1 MRWARPFLLAL
12 AVGVALAAPARAQTT
27 EGLGQAERPAEIQA
41 TRLSKVPK
49 QTKFV
54 KAEYPKAAEEQR
66 IEAEVVLLLD
76 ISAEGKVEAV
86 GIVEPATPAGMGFDE
101 AAMAAA
107 QAFEFEPAE
116 LDGKPVAVQLSYRY
130 RFTLAP
136 KEEPAPAPA
145 PAAQERAPEAAAP
158 AAALDPAA
166 TAPGVVNL
174 RGVLL
179 ERGTRLPMAGVIVT
193 VFRDDGPEPVG
204 FEATA
209 DAEGRFQF
217 VDLEPG
223 PWKLLIEAP
232 GYYPYRTSET
242 IVAGERVEVRYY
254 VERGTY
260 NPFDVTVTAVLPK
273 KEVSRT
279 VITAA
284 EAERV
289 PGGIGD
295 PLAVIQNFAGVARTE
310 NSAILVVRGSDP
322 NESVTLVEST
332 YVPMLYHFGG
342 LRTVIPAGML
352 ESIEFYPGNFSAE
365 YGFAT
370 GGVVDVRL
378 KKLQPKKIGGYA
390 DVSILD
396 TSLYLE
402 APVGKKAAVAVGGRR
417 SYIDTIINAAVP
429 DDAGVNIVTA
439 PRYYDFQVLGSYRP
453 RPAHELRAFLFGSDD
468 RFEVLFENPADLD
481 PELTENDFGYS
492 TTFYRAILTDDY
504 VPSER
509 LHNRLTLSLGRDMVN
524 MNIAQF
530 LVDMTFNVA
539 EAREKVRYEVTD
551 HFAVNT
557 GFEVGVSAYDV
568 RLVMPGMTAQ
578 QATGGAGEEPDI
590 SQTDTVNLTDEAYY
604 GGAFA
609 EGEITPGGGWL
620 FLPGLR
626 VTRHG
631 LAERASLEPRL
642 AARWDFLEDTTL
654 KGGLGLYQMEAHFLE
669 ANPRFGNPDLDLER
683 AIHYSVG
690 LEHELTDRLSV
701 DGTLFYKRLTHLAN
715 PTDRLVERD
724 GELRPMNY
732 DSLGSGRVR
741 GLELVLR
748 QELWE
753 GLSGWVAYT
762 LSQSRRQ
769 NPPDTV
775 ERLFDWDQTHIL
787 NVVAGYALPRNWQV
801 SSRFRYTTGNPET
814 PIVGAVFDA
823 SQDEY
828 RPTYGAF
835 NSDRVSSFHQLD
847 LRVDKRWI
855 HKAFILG
862 AYLDI
867 QNVYNQA
874 NSAGTEYN
882 FDYRRSR
889 PQQGLPLIPIIG
901 VRGEI

>member
-1 MRWARPFLLAL
+1 MRRERPFLLAL
-12 AVGVALAAPARAQTT
+12 GFGVALAAPARAQTT
-27 EGLGQAERPAEIQA
+27 EGLGQPERPAEIQA
-41 TRLSKVPK
+41 TKLSKVPK
-49 QTKFV
+49 QTRFV

-86 GIVEPATPAGMGFDE
+86 GVVEPATPAGLGFDE

-107 QAFEFEPAE
+107 QRFEFEPAE

-145 PAAQERAPEAAAP
+145 PAAQPAP
-158 AAALDPAA
+158 AAPVAAAAVGAA
-166 TAPGVVNL
+166 TARGVVNL
-174 RGVLL
+174 EGVLL

-204 FEATA
+204 FEATSDA
-209 DAEGRFQF
+209 DGHFEF
-217 VDLEPG
+217 VDLTPG
-223 PWKLLIEAP
+223 PWKILVETP
-232 GYYPYRTSET
+232 GYYPYRTTET
-242 IVAGERVEVRYY
+242 IAAGERVEARYF

-279 VITAA
+279 VISAA

-295 PLAVIQNFAGVARTE
+295 PLAVVQNFAGVARTE
-310 NSAILVVRGSDP
+310 SSALLVVRGSDP

-332 YVPMLYHFGG
+332 YVPLLYHFGG

-429 DDAGVNIVTA
+429 DDAGVNLVTA
-439 PRYYDFQVLGSYRP
+439 PRYYDFQALASYRP

-468 RFEVLFENPADLD
+468 RLEVLFENPADLD

-492 TTFYRAILTDDY
+492 TTFYRALFTDDY

-509 LHNRLTLSLGRDMVN
+509 LQNRVTLSLGRDLVN
-524 MNIAQF
+524 MDIAQF
-530 LVDMTFNVA
+530 VVDMTFNVA
-539 EAREKVRYEVTD
+539 EAREKVRYEVSEQL
-551 HFAVNT
+551 AVKA
-557 GFEVGVSAYDV
+557 GFEVGVSGYDV
-568 RLVMPGMTAQ
+568 RLVMPGMTAG
-578 QATGGAGEEPDI
+578 QANTGAEAEPDFSRPDSI
-590 SQTDTVNLTDEAYY
+590 DLTDTAYY

-609 EGEITPGGGWL
+609 EGEVTPGGGWL
-620 FLPGLR
+620 FLPGVR

-642 AARWDFLEDTTL
+642 AARWEFLEGTTL

-669 ANPRFGNPDLDLER
+669 VNPRFGNPDLDLEH

-690 LEHELTDRLSV
+690 LERELTERLSV
-701 DGTLFYKRLTHLAN
+701 DATLFYKRLTHLAN

-724 GELRPMNY
+724 GELRPLNY
-732 DSLGSGRVR
+732 DSLGSGRVH

-753 GLSGWVAYT
+753 GLSGWIAYT

-769 NPPDTV
+769 SPPDSA
-775 ERLFDWDQTHIL
+775 ERLFEWDQTHIL

-801 SSRFRYTTGNPET
+801 STRFRYTTGNPET
-814 PIVGAVFDA
+814 PIIGSVFNA
-823 SQDEY
+823 SEDEY
-828 RPTYGAF
+828 QPTYGAL
-835 NSDRVSSFHQLD
+835 NSARVSNFHQLD

-855 HKAFILG
+855 HRAYILG

-867 QNVYNQA
+867 QNVYNRSNA
-874 NSAGTEYN
+874 AGTEYS